1 MSRPLPPLNAL
12 RAFEAIA
19 RHLSFKQAA
28 EELFVTPA
36 ALSHQIKDLEAT
48 LGQPLFERKMRSIA
62 LTPAGEA
69 LYPGLHVAFLQ
80 IRQSVE
86 FIGKATDNNILVVST
101 PPGFT
106 SKWLAPR
113 LYRFLETN
121 PDIDVRISA
130 TLSFANFTTDGVDI
144 AIRNSRRS
152 TQGLW
157 ARPLLP
163 VSLVP
168 VASPRFVAEKGLKT
182 PADLANVPLLHDDML
197 GSPRGVPSWSDWLAA
212 AGVAEACDSPA
223 PITPSM
229 RRWKG
234 QECCWHTRFWLT
246 TICEPGGWW
255 RRSTCGSRPTTRF
268 NLSAP
273 KVTPHIRRS
282 GLSSTGSL
290 RRSSAWNNRQ
300 AFDRVFQRPTAT
312 VPDGFGSGHPYRREA
327 GDRSPVRRPRQGN
340 QRCRLIR
347 H

>member
-212 AGVAEACDSPA
+212 AGVADVNLARGLRFSSPDHAVDAAVEGAGVLLAHSVLAYDDLRTGRLVA
-223 PITPSM
+223 PFDLWLKTD
-229 RRWKG
+229 
-234 QECCWHTRFWLT
+234 HTFQLV
-246 TICEPGGWW
+246 CPE
-255 RRSTCGSRPTTRF
+255 S
-268 NLSAP
+268 NAAHP
-273 KVTPHIRRS
+273 KVR
-282 GLSSTGSL
+282 
-290 RRSSAWNNRQ
+290 
-300 AFDRVFQRPTAT
+300 AFINWIFKEVERMEQ
-312 VPDGFGSGHPYRREA
+312 
-327 GDRSPVRRPRQGN
+327 SPGV
-340 QRCRLIR
+340 
-347 H
+347 